1 MRSSKLLRTGLA
13 LAIIL
18 RSSIASAGLF
28 APDNL
33 QECLIDRLSGAKNDT
48 VAHELAA
55 ECLQRFGENG
65 RIEKR
70 TGTLA
75 KYHSG
80 RDCTVRKAK
89 DTPSDFAAQVI
100 EANCYLLYEPVRKN
114 RKTVAS
120 SLPCMRGNDEPTNRF
135 FREHTTNPRDEWD
148 TRTSKI

>member
-13 LAIIL
+13 LAVIL

-28 APDNL
+28 SPDNL

-65 RIEKR
+65 RIEKE
-70 TGTLA
+70 TGMFA

-80 RDCTVRKAK
+80 RDCTVNEAK

-100 EANCYLLYEPVRKN
+100 EGNCYLLYEPGAGK
-114 RKTVAS
+114 
-120 SLPCMRGNDEPTNRF
+120 
-135 FREHTTNPRDEWD
+135 
-148 TRTSKI
+148 